1 MIHNPPYRACI
12 CNRQGR
18 YSSAMHIA
26 PRNAPPELASLLLRF
41 DSRRELLPLK
51 ARLLKGMVSELR
63 AAYSVGLPWR
73 AIWRALV
80 EHGYEGSYRQFWR
93 MAVRLTVS
101 PSLKTNSRKNLPAPS
116 GGKPVE
122 RSELRSEE
130 QPEQANTNQEKPEWQ
145 IQREELMARLDREAE
160 QNRQREERLRPV
172 KIFKPSPFVGRG
184 EE

>member
-1 MIHNPPYRACI
+1 MIHNLLFLACI
-12 CNRQGR
+12 NCGQAR
-18 YSSAMHIA
+18 YSTAMHIA
-26 PRNAPPELASLLLRF
+26 PRKTQPELASLLERF
-41 DSRRELLPLK
+41 EERRELLPLK

-80 EHGYEGSYRQFWR
+80 ENGYEGSYRQFWR
-93 MAVRLTVS
+93 MAVRLTVP
-101 PSLKTNSRKNLPAPS
+101 PSLNTKARKNLPATS
-116 GGKPVE
+116 GGKSVE
-122 RSELRSEE
+122 RSELRSEK
-130 QPEQANTNQEKPEWQ
+130 QPEQVNTSQEKPEWQ

-160 QNRQREERLRPV
+160 MTRQREERLRPV

>member
-1 MIHNPPYRACI
+1 MIHNLSSQACI
-12 CNRQGR
+12 RARQRR
-18 YSSAMHIA
+18 YSIAMHIST
-26 PRNAPPELASLLLRF
+26 RNATPELEFLLERF
-41 DSRRELLPLK
+41 GERRELSPLK

-80 EHGYEGSYRQFWR
+80 ENGYEGSYRQFWR
-93 MAVRLTVS
+93 MAVRLTGV
-101 PSLKTNSRKNLPAPS
+101 PTIKTKARKNLRPPS
-116 GGKPVE
+116 GGKMSQNVSG
-122 RSELRSEE
+122 SEVA
-130 QPEQANTNQEKPEWQ
+130 QPNTNSNNQEKPEWQ

-160 QNRQREERLRPV
+160 QDRQREERLRPV

>member
-1 MIHNPPYRACI
+1 
-12 CNRQGR
+12 
-18 YSSAMHIA
+18 MHIA
-26 PRNAPPELASLLLRF
+26 TRKAAPELESLLERF
-41 DSRRELLPLK
+41 NERRELLPLK

-63 AAYSVGLPWR
+63 AVYAVGLPWR

-93 MAVRLTVS
+93 MAVRLTGLPS
-101 PSLKTNSRKNLPAPS
+101 PKTKARRNLRPLSGEMVLQTASSSESLQPNTNSN
-116 GGKPVE
+116 
-122 RSELRSEE
+122 
-130 QPEQANTNQEKPEWQ
+130 NQEKPEWQ

>member
-1 MIHNPPYRACI
+1 MIQNLPSQACI
-12 CNRQGR
+12 CGGQRR
-18 YSSAMHIA
+18 YSTAMHIA
-26 PRNAPPELASLLLRF
+26 TRKTAPELESLLERF
-41 DSRRELLPLK
+41 NERRELLPLK

-63 AAYSVGLPWR
+63 AVYAVGLPWR

-93 MAVRLTVS
+93 MAVRLTGLPS
-101 PSLKTNSRKNLPAPS
+101 PKTKARRNLRPLSGEMVLQTASSSESLQPNTNSN
-116 GGKPVE
+116 
-122 RSELRSEE
+122 
-130 QPEQANTNQEKPEWQ
+130 NQEKPEWQ

-172 KIFKPSPFVGRG
+172 KIFKPSPFVGRD

>member
-1 MIHNPPYRACI
+1 MIQNLSSHACI
-12 CNRQGR
+12 RDGQRR
-18 YSSAMHIA
+18 YSTAMHIST
-26 PRNAPPELASLLLRF
+26 RKTTPELESLLEHF
-41 DSRRELLPLK
+41 DERRELLPLK

-63 AAYSVGLPWR
+63 VAYAVGLPWR
-73 AIWRALV
+73 AIWRALA

-93 MAVRLTVS
+93 MAVRLTGL
-101 PSLKTNSRKNLPAPS
+101 PSLKTKARRNLRPPS
-116 GGKPVE
+116 GEKKLHTVSS
-122 RSELRSEE
+122 SESP
-130 QPEQANTNQEKPEWQ
+130 QPNANSDNQEKPEWQ